1 MKKIYQLTFVLFI
14 FSVFALS
21 YPVTQVFAQGGGQC
35 DSNPACNP
43 ASGTCCGQCDSNP
56 ACNPNDSNGIPCCS
70 SGINNMSSGT
80 LPPRIPA
87 PSGHD
92 KMNHENRKLSDK
104 SDLPEGEEL
113 RDAFKGCLEKL
124 EMQDQREPNRPA
136 TNPAPNGNC
145 SNQKYRANQAHQA
158 LNEICNK
165 VAELEYQSPIME
177 NILNEFTQIA
187 QPKNSVHGSMWGVP
201 LTQIEIMKQALVESA
216 VNLGQLCQSMGR
228 EYTCT
233 YTGHPSQYAD
243 RAIDTFSCEV
253 SESQSH
259 TRDGVNIAR

>member
-56 ACNPNDSNGIPCCS
+56 ACNPNDPNGIPCCS

-92 KMNHENRKLSDK
+92 KMNHENRRPSGKK
-104 SDLPEGEEL
+104 HLPEGEEL
-113 RDAFKGCLEKL
+113 RDAFKGCL
-124 EMQDQREPNRPA
+124 N
-136 TNPAPNGNC
+136 
-145 SNQKYRANQAHQA
+145 
-158 LNEICNK
+158 
-165 VAELEYQSPIME
+165 ELEFKDRQLQNAS
-177 NILNEFTQIA
+177 
-187 QPKNSVHGSMWGVP
+187 QPKPRSSQPPAQCAPDPGKVSLCSPHRIFPAEEELG
-201 LTQIEIMKQALVESA
+201 LRQLLY
-216 VNLGQLCQSMGR
+216 NLGIMTRPETGPNMDKLLHIARKHR
-228 EYTCT
+228 EYCQQ
-233 YTGHPSQYAD
+233 GD
-243 RAIDTFSCEV
+243 
-253 SESQSH
+253 
-259 TRDGVNIAR
+259 

>member
-1 MKKIYQLTFVLFI
+1 MRKIKQLSLVLFI
-14 FSVFALS
+14 FSALVFS

-70 SGINNMSSGT
+70 SGSNNMSSGT

-124 EMQDQREPNRPA
+124 EHAEAHIRQERAQQSSCGRGVSQANVDQNTIRDLRSDNEELQA
-136 TNPAPNGNC
+136 GLQSICHSLTNSARAYPRCGGDRVC
-145 SNQKYRANQAHQA
+145 SHAHV
-158 LNEICNK
+158 L
-165 VAELEYQSPIME
+165 L
-177 NILNEFTQIA
+177 
-187 QPKNSVHGSMWGVP
+187 NSVCTP
-201 LTQIEIMKQALVESA
+201 LSETIGTYRFH
-216 VNLGQLCQSMGR
+216 NL
-228 EYTCT
+228 Y
-233 YTGHPSQYAD
+233 
-243 RAIDTFSCEV
+243 
-253 SESQSH
+253 
-259 TRDGVNIAR
+259 DGYIGD

>member
-56 ACNPNDSNGIPCCS
+56 ACNPNDPNGIPCCS
-70 SGINNMSSGT
+70 SGSNNMSSGT

-124 EMQDQREPNRPA
+124 DIQDTLLQERAQQSSCGRGVSQANVDQNTIRALRSDLHTVCDNMVLHSLTGSEMAARFGNVGLRAHPVFRDTYDIMISICQQSGWSCPLGDLQSQNNQGTIPPCISISATLPEQIDRVSDAIGPN
-136 TNPAPNGNC
+136 
-145 SNQKYRANQAHQA
+145 
-158 LNEICNK
+158 
-165 VAELEYQSPIME
+165 
-177 NILNEFTQIA
+177 
-187 QPKNSVHGSMWGVP
+187 
-201 LTQIEIMKQALVESA
+201 
-216 VNLGQLCQSMGR
+216 
-228 EYTCT
+228 
-233 YTGHPSQYAD
+233 
-243 RAIDTFSCEV
+243 
-253 SESQSH
+253 
-259 TRDGVNIAR
+259 

>member
-1 MKKIYQLTFVLFI
+1 MKNIKQLSLVLFI

-56 ACNPNDSNGIPCCS
+56 ACNPNDPNGIPCCS
-70 SGINNMSSGT
+70 SGSNNMSSGT

-113 RDAFKGCLEKL
+113 RDAFKGCIEKL
-124 EMQDQREPNRPA
+124 NTQDRIIQERAQQPQCRGVSQANVDQNTIRALRSDLHTVCDNMVLHTLTGQEYSGRR
-136 TNPAPNGNC
+136 GN
-145 SNQKYRANQAHQA
+145 
-158 LNEICNK
+158 
-165 VAELEYQSPIME
+165 
-177 NILNEFTQIA
+177 
-187 QPKNSVHGSMWGVP
+187 
-201 LTQIEIMKQALVESA
+201 
-216 VNLGQLCQSMGR
+216 VNLRADPVFRDTYGLMISICQQSGWSCPLGDLVVPTPADPGASRCYSGFMTLNRQL
-228 EYTCT
+228 
-233 YTGHPSQYAD
+233 D
-243 RAIDTFSCEV
+243 RVSDAI
-253 SESQSH
+253 
-259 TRDGVNIAR
+259 GPN

>member
-1 MKKIYQLTFVLFI
+1 MKKIKQLTFVLFI
-14 FSVFALS
+14 FSVLAFS

-56 ACNPNDSNGIPCCS
+56 ACNPNDPNGIPCCS
-70 SGINNMSSGT
+70 SGSNNMSSGT

-124 EMQDQREPNRPA
+124 EHAEAHIRQERAQQSSCGRGVSQANVDQNTIRELRGENLDMREGYEDICRFWMNYSFTVPPGGSIEPHLFAFYVSIKAR
-136 TNPAPNGNC
+136 C
-145 SNQKYRANQAHQA
+145 SDYHRR
-158 LNEICNK
+158 L
-165 VAELEYQSPIME
+165 
-177 NILNEFTQIA
+177 
-187 QPKNSVHGSMWGVP
+187 G
-201 LTQIEIMKQALVESA
+201 LTW
-216 VNLGQLCQSMGR
+216 R
-228 EYTCT
+228 
-233 YTGHPSQYAD
+233 
-243 RAIDTFSCEV
+243 
-253 SESQSH
+253 
-259 TRDGVNIAR
+259 